1 MSSFDLSGRVAL
13 VTGGSYGLGVV
24 WATALAQAGADIAL
38 TARSGDLLEQVAA
51 ELRSSTGR
59 TVSTHTGDVTND
71 ADVERVVA
79 EAAKTHGH
87 VDILVNNAGVS
98 ENTGKSSEQTSSE
111 HFRHAVDVDLVGVWN
126 YAREVG
132 RHMLERGSGS
142 IINIA
147 SICGMGATEFA
158 NPAYH
163 ASKAA
168 VIALTRQLAAE
179 WADRGVRVNAI
190 SPGFFM
196 SEMVREG
203 LELTGTRPWIDSRNP
218 MRRMGEHSEL
228 VGPIVFLAS
237 DAASYVTGINLPVDG
252 GHSTVIGSA
261 QLQVPWQLWNRP
273 GPIRPEATYQGLT
286 DLPPGILREGIPG
299 FHFPADE

>member
-1 MSSFDLSGRVAL
+1 M
-13 VTGGSYGLGVV
+13 
-24 WATALAQAGADIAL
+24 
-38 TARSGDLLEQVAA
+38 
-51 ELRSSTGR
+51 
-59 TVSTHTGDVTND
+59 
-71 ADVERVVA
+71 
-79 EAAKTHGH
+79 
-87 VDILVNNAGVS
+87 
-98 ENTGKSSEQTSSE
+98 
-111 HFRHAVDVDLVGVWN
+111 
-126 YAREVG
+126 
-132 RHMLERGSGS
+132 
-142 IINIA
+142 
-147 SICGMGATEFA
+147 
-158 NPAYH
+158 
-163 ASKAA
+163 
-168 VIALTRQLAAE
+168 
-179 WADRGVRVNAI
+179 RVNAI

-218 MRRMGEHSEL
+218 MRRMGEHTEL